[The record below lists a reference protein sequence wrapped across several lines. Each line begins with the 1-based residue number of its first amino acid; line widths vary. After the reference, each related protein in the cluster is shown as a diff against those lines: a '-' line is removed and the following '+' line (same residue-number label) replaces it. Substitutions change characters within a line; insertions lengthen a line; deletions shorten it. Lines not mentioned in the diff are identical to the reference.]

1 MWALHP
7 DQHHSSVSVYCLPA
21 ISTIHGQRLL
31 QSMPVIYIQ
40 LKTAAHRATVITDGF
55 TFWCLFCTQYT
66 DYLSASS
73 VQDSRYYL
81 IPEFKLMANC
91 TCITK
96 QNKKQT
102 TTTKNH
108 TLHFKIT
115 HTKICLSFTWWS
127 QTTLKLLSL
136 EWKRIETDHWEAWWK
151 LCAPKTDVTGYKTV

>member
-7 DQHHSSVSVYCLPA
+7 DQHYSSVSVYCLPA

-96 QNKKQT
+96 QNKTKKQQQ
-102 TTTKNH
+102 
-108 TLHFKIT
+108 KIT
-115 HTKICLSFTWWS
+115 HCILKSHTQKSFFYLSHD
-127 QTTLKLLSL
+127 
-136 EWKRIETDHWEAWWK
+136 DHRQ
-151 LCAPKTDVTGYKTV
+151 L